1 MNLLTASHHQGLSL
15 PIAFGNATELDFTE
29 WFAQNLGQI
38 ILHSPLPTI
47 GELMKSLGSHG
58 SSSLL
63 FMMKVMV

>member
-1 MNLLTASHHQGLSL
+1 MSL

-29 WFAQNLGQI
+29 WFAQNFGQI
-38 ILHSPLPTI
+38 ILHSPLPII
-47 GELMKSLGSHG
+47 GELMKSVDSHG